1 MEVISRWYI
10 DFIIKMEKT
19 IWVYRLLAI
28 CEDVFCSSWV
38 TRKSWKN
45 VSVQNVKINNCSYMK
60 RRKEKDSSLYRGCK
74 LFLSED
80 GFEVVR
86 VDYGVANISPLG

>member
-10 DFIIKMEKT
+10 DSIIKMEKT

-28 CEDVFCSSWV
+28 CENVFCSNWV

-60 RRKEKDSSLYRGCK
+60 GRKEKDSSLYRGCK